1 MLLSCICFL
10 HNKPVKKKRKSPFS
24 FPHSQIHNRAQICSH
39 GVIESDCG
47 SAVSS
52 PGIDRCVLT
61 SVRATF
67 CCSHLVVALVSR
79 IKKTK
84 KVNACWC
91 GCTFLSSWIH
101 WWTANYSANLVLEEV
116 LRLGAAVTPFPVPVT
131 VFNFPC
137 ELLKEG
143 VGWSWL
149 SVLPSPLLV
158 LSASEDQ

>member
-1 MLLSCICFL
+1 MPAGVGARFSR
-10 HNKPVKKKRKSPFS
+10 HGSTDGQPTSAKK
-24 FPHSQIHNRAQICSH
+24 QI
-39 GVIESDCG
+39 
-47 SAVSS
+47 
-52 PGIDRCVLT
+52 
-61 SVRATF
+61 
-67 CCSHLVVALVSR
+67 
-79 IKKTK
+79 
-84 KVNACWC
+84 
-91 GCTFLSSWIH
+91 
-101 WWTANYSANLVLEEV
+101 LEEV